1 MVVGFTTTCAI
12 SPYHH
17 QSCQFNPRSLQGVLN
32 TPYLLKTNSKNY
44 VLIHGD
50 ELCTDD
56 RQYQNM
62 QLVRLANSSPNKKS
76 RLPPVIK
83 TLVVLL
89 SVLSA
94 EITLG

>member
-1 MVVGFTTTCAI
+1 LRKKSVAVQQYKSREIMDINQNTTDK
-12 SPYHH
+12 
-17 QSCQFNPRSLQGVLN
+17 L
-32 TPYLLKTNSKNY
+32 
-44 VLIHGD
+44 
-50 ELCTDD
+50 
-56 RQYQNM
+56 M
-62 QLVRLANSSPNKKS
+62 QKS